1 MVTTR
6 RSSEYANSSY
16 EPRMAT
22 AGVGVLDRPERL
34 EEKYSTAVTVGDNTQ
49 EAEERRRNLD
59 KLLNYDRYTE
69 QASVVEEK
77 EVEQATIVNSSSLSD
92 EDIRPT
98 STTLQ
103 FGDGNGEKLLKDLNV
118 SHEVS
123 DTKSYRLSSK
133 GRLVVVLYS
142 LIVAVVLAFVI
153 VNTGILA
160 SLDTSAAN
168 KSAELDT
175 AINEYNVVQERV
187 DSISNDDYVIDVAE
201 NELGMVPRA

>member
-1 MVTTR
+1 MITMKRSTIEDSSVESSRSGGVQLLERPVASEVSATETTEEAR
-6 RSSEYANSSY
+6 I
-16 EPRMAT
+16 RM
-22 AGVGVLDRPERL
+22 
-34 EEKYSTAVTVGDNTQ
+34 Q
-49 EAEERRRNLD
+49 RNLNR
-59 KLLNYDRYTE
+59 LLNYDR
-69 QASVVEEK
+69 VEEK
-77 EVEQATIVNSSSLSD
+77 VEEVVETPAPAPVKLTLE

-103 FGDGNGEKLLKDLNV
+103 FGDGNGEKLLKDLHE

-160 SLDTSAAN
+160 SLDTSASD
-168 KSAELDT
+168 KSAALDN
-175 AINEYNVVQERV
+175 AMNEYNVVQDRV
-187 DSISNDDYVIDVAE
+187 DSISDNNYVIDVAE

>member
-1 MVTTR
+1 MITMKRSTIEDSSVETSRNGGVQLLERPVASEVSATETTEEAR
-6 RSSEYANSSY
+6 I
-16 EPRMAT
+16 RM
-22 AGVGVLDRPERL
+22 
-34 EEKYSTAVTVGDNTQ
+34 Q
-49 EAEERRRNLD
+49 RNLNR
-59 KLLNYDRYTE
+59 LLNYDR
-69 QASVVEEK
+69 VEEK
-77 EVEQATIVNSSSLSD
+77 VEEVVETPAPAPVKATLE

>member
-1 MVTTR
+1 MITMKRSTIEDSSVDTSRSGGVQLLERPVAGEVSATETTEEAR
-6 RSSEYANSSY
+6 I
-16 EPRMAT
+16 RM
-22 AGVGVLDRPERL
+22 
-34 EEKYSTAVTVGDNTQ
+34 Q
-49 EAEERRRNLD
+49 RNLNR
-59 KLLNYDRYTE
+59 LLNYDR
-69 QASVVEEK
+69 VVEEVE
-77 EVEQATIVNSSSLSD
+77 EVVETPAPAPVQATME

-133 GRLVVVLYS
+133 GRLAVVLYS

-160 SLDTSAAN
+160 SLDTSASD
-168 KSAELDT
+168 KSATLND
-175 AINEYNVVQERV
+175 AMNDYNVVQEKV
-187 DSISNDDYVIDVAE
+187 DSISDNNYVIDVAQ

>member
-1 MVTTR
+1 MITMKRSTIEDSSVDTSRSGGVQLLERPVAGEVSATETTEEAR
-6 RSSEYANSSY
+6 I
-16 EPRMAT
+16 RM
-22 AGVGVLDRPERL
+22 
-34 EEKYSTAVTVGDNTQ
+34 Q
-49 EAEERRRNLD
+49 RNLNR
-59 KLLNYDRYTE
+59 LLNYDR
-69 QASVVEEK
+69 VVEEVE
-77 EVEQATIVNSSSLSD
+77 EVVETPAPAPVQATME

-133 GRLVVVLYS
+133 GRLMVVLYS

-160 SLDTSAAN
+160 SLDTSASD
-168 KSAELDT
+168 KSATLND
-175 AINEYNVVQERV
+175 AMNDYNVVQEKV
-187 DSISNDDYVIDVAE
+187 DSISDNNYVIDVAQ

>member
-1 MVTTR
+1 MITMKRSTIEDSSVDTSRSGGVQLLERPVASEVSATETTEEAR
-6 RSSEYANSSY
+6 I
-16 EPRMAT
+16 RM
-22 AGVGVLDRPERL
+22 
-34 EEKYSTAVTVGDNTQ
+34 Q
-49 EAEERRRNLD
+49 RNLNR
-59 KLLNYDRYTE
+59 LLNYDR
-69 QASVVEEK
+69 VVEEVE
-77 EVEQATIVNSSSLSD
+77 EVVETPAPAPVQATME

-133 GRLVVVLYS
+133 GRLMVVLYS

-160 SLDTSAAN
+160 SLDTSASD
-168 KSAELDT
+168 KSATLND
-175 AINEYNVVQERV
+175 AMNDYNVVQEKV
-187 DSISNDDYVIDVAE
+187 DSISDNNYVIDVAQ